1 MTQLMGRPIVEVPG
15 ELGARPVLADLL
27 TGARAALLGLAAVAV
42 PVLALWV
49 VTPYAD
55 DGAAGALR
63 LAGALWLLGHGAP
76 VLRGAAQAP
85 LTVTPLL
92 LGLLAVVQLRRA
104 GARVAARSG
113 PRPRWGG
120 PWAVW
125 CGYCAV
131 AGAVVAQ
138 CAGPGPF
145 RARVLPD
152 VLVVAALAA
161 VATRSGARA
170 VRRPGP
176 GGGSAGPG
184 WPGHW
189 RRWLDRV
196 PGWARPDGGAP
207 AVRAAALAA
216 GAGLTAAGA
225 LVVAVAAVLA
235 AVDGAGPAAAVLAR
249 GPAAVAGL
257 LLLSLAVLP
266 NAVVWGA
273 AYALGPGFAVG
284 EGTLVAPAGAVL
296 GPVPDFPLFALVAE
310 PGAGGWRL
318 AACTLPALAG
328 VVPAL
333 VLGRAAAGP
342 RWPYAGEPEVRGGD
356 GLRPEGGSFEDY
368 GLDEPDPAEPS
379 AAATG
384 PWHPVATAV
393 AVLVAALL
401 TGAAAMGLGWLAGG
415 ALAGGRMAELGPVP
429 WRTGL
434 AAAGWVAAVAVP
446 GALLARSRAL
456 AGEAAG
462 KATGATG
469 EGTGAAPRP
478 VGTVG
483 RFVVTLTGRARRSG
497 LWLRSRAYVL
507 VLWLSGAPTA
517 PDAVDGPDGPSGP
530 PARSTAPA
538 APARERPGTD

>member
-1 MTQLMGRPIVEVPG
+1 MTQLMGRPIVEVPV

-27 TGARAALLGLAAVAV
+27 TGARTALLGLAAVAV

-92 LGLLAVVQLRRA
+92 LGLLAVAQLRRA
-104 GARVAARSG
+104 GARVAARRG

-131 AGAVVAQ
+131 AGVVVAQ

-152 VLVVAALAA
+152 VLVVVVLAA
-161 VATRSGARA
+161 AATRSGARA
-170 VRRPGP
+170 ARRPGP
-176 GGGSAGPG
+176 GGGLAGPR

-189 RRWLDRV
+189 QQWLDRV
-196 PGWARPDGGAP
+196 PEWARPDGGAP
-207 AVRAAALAA
+207 VVRAAALAA
-216 GAGLTAAGA
+216 GAGLVAAGA

-235 AVDGAGPAAAVLAR
+235 AVDGGGPATVALAR

-296 GPVPDFPLFALVAE
+296 GPVPDFPLLALVAE

-318 AACTLPALAG
+318 AACTLAALAG

-333 VLGRAAAGP
+333 MLGRAAAGP
-342 RWPYAGEPEVRGGD
+342 QWSHGGDPDVRRRGGRRPD
-356 GLRPEGGSFEDY
+356 GGGFEDY
-368 GLDEPDPAEPS
+368 GLDEPDRAERSP
-379 AAATG
+379 AATG

-393 AVLVAALL
+393 AVLAVALL
-401 TGAAAMGLGWLAGG
+401 TGAAAMVLGWLAGG
-415 ALAGGRMAELGPVP
+415 ALAGGRMSELGPVP

-434 AAAGWVAAVAVP
+434 AAAGWLTAVAVP
-446 GALLARSRAL
+446 GALLARARAL
-456 AGEAAG
+456 AGAAAGERAEAARE
-462 KATGATG
+462 GAET
-469 EGTGAAPRP
+469 EPRP
-478 VGTVG
+478 AGAVD
-483 RFVVTLTGRARRSG
+483 RFVVTFTGRVRRSG
-497 LWLRSRAYVL
+497 LRVRSRVYGL
-507 VLWLSGAPTA
+507 VLRLGGASTA
-517 PDAVDGPDGPSGP
+517 PDAVDGPDGPA
-530 PARSTAPA
+530 ARPSAPA
-538 APARERPGTD
+538 VPEQPDTD

>member
-27 TGARAALLGLAAVAV
+27 TGARTALLGLAAVAV

-55 DGAAGALR
+55 DGAAGAVR

-104 GARVAARSG
+104 GARVAARRG

-120 PWAVW
+120 PWAVC
-125 CGYCAV
+125 CGYCGV
-131 AGAVVAQ
+131 ALAVVAQ
-138 CAGPGPF
+138 CAGPGLF

-161 VATRSGARA
+161 AATRSGARA
-170 VRRPGP
+170 ARRPGP
-176 GGGSAGPG
+176 GGGVAGPG

-189 RRWLDRV
+189 RHWLDRV
-196 PGWARPDGGAP
+196 PWWARPDGGAP

-216 GAGLTAAGA
+216 GTGLLAAGA

-235 AVDGAGPAAAVLAR
+235 AVDGAGPATAALGR

-284 EGTLVAPAGAVL
+284 EGTVVAPDGAVL
-296 GPVPDFPLFALVAE
+296 GPLPDFPLFALVAE

-333 VLGRAAAGP
+333 MLGRAAAAGP
-342 RWPYAGEPEVRGGD
+342 RWPYGGEPDVRGGD
-356 GLRPEGGSFEDY
+356 GRGPEGGGSEDY
-368 GLDEPDPAEPS
+368 GLDEPDPSDPS
-379 AAATG
+379 SAVTG

-393 AVLVAALL
+393 AVLAAALL
-401 TGAAAMGLGWLAGG
+401 TGAAAAVLGRLAGG

-434 AAAGWVAAVAVP
+434 AAAGWLAAVAVP
-446 GALLARSRAL
+446 VALLARARAL
-456 AGEAAG
+456 AGAA
-462 KATGATG
+462 AEEGA
-469 EGTGAAPRP
+469 GTGPGP
-478 VGTVG
+478 VGAVG
-483 RFVVTLTGRARRSG
+483 RAVVPFTGRVRRGGLRVRARAHG
-497 LWLRSRAYVL
+497 L
-507 VLWLSGAPTA
+507 VLRLSGSPAA
-517 PDAVDGPDGPSGP
+517 PDAVDGPDGPA
-530 PARSTAPA
+530 ARSTAPA
-538 APARERPGTD
+538 APTPEQPGTG